1 MKRTLF
7 VVVAVLFAA
16 ATSAG
21 AATLTMVSNK
31 TTYSVGETIT
41 LTVSGDPQGATSYSA
56 FGVMRYNGAL
66 VDNGTRTQVG
76 LVGPAGAWTKN
87 PLAQAD
93 TNANDGGSFSYS
105 FAQITLNP
113 QTATNIPASTLSTVT
128 LIAKALGVVAVNWD
142 TAGGAFQLDFF
153 GLTNAAGTSFT
164 IVPVPEPTT
173 AALLGL
179 GLVGLV
185 LGGRRRS

>member
-7 VVVAVLFAA
+7 IVVAVLVAA
-16 ATSAG
+16 ATSAS

-41 LTVSGDPQGATSYSA
+41 LTVSGDPAGASSYGV

-66 VDNGTRTQVG
+66 VDNGTRTQP
-76 LVGPAGAWTKN
+76 LLSGPAGPWIKGT
-87 PLAQAD
+87 LAQAD
-93 TNANDGGSFSYS
+93 TNANDGGSFSYA
-105 FAQITLNP
+105 FAQITGTP
-113 QTATNIPASTLSTVT
+113 QTATNIPATTLSTVT

-142 TAGGAFQLDFF
+142 TAGGATTLDFF

-179 GLVGLV
+179 GMVGLV

>member
-7 VVVAVLFAA
+7 IVVAVLVAA
-16 ATSAG
+16 ATSAS

-41 LTVSGDPQGATSYSA
+41 LTVSGDPQGATTYGV
-56 FGVMRYNGAL
+56 FGQMNYDGAL
-66 VDNGTRTQVG
+66 VDNGTRTQTG
-76 LVGPAGAWTKN
+76 LVGPLGAWSKGVLN
-87 PLAQAD
+87 QAD
-93 TNANDGGSFSYS
+93 TGALAGTYS
-105 FAQITLNP
+105 WAFNQAAGLYA
-113 QTATNIPASTLSTVT
+113 QTATNIPAATLSTVT
-128 LIAKALGVVAVNWD
+128 LIAKAVGVVAVDWA
-142 TAGGAFQLDFF
+142 TSPASVALDFF
-153 GLTNAAGTSFT
+153 GLTSAAGTTFT